1 MRKEDGKFDKGNPG
15 GPGRPKRETER
26 AYLDAIIAEC
36 PPETWRKIAGKAV
49 EDALDGD
56 SKAREWLSHYV
67 VGKPQQSAPTLKEM
81 AIDAEAG
88 VNEIRDSDIFQAACN
103 W

>member
-1 MRKEDGKFDKGNPG
+1 MRKKDGTFDKGNPG

-26 AYLDAIIAEC
+26 AYLDAMIAEC
-36 PPETWRKIAGKAV
+36 SPETWRKISRKAV
-49 EDALDGD
+49 EDAVDGD

-81 AIDAEAG
+81 AIDEAAG
-88 VNEIRDSDIFQAACN
+88 VDEISSNDIFLAGSYK
-103 W
+103 